1 MNAARLTLA
10 LVVVTS
16 VSGCA
21 LARIPPQWGDV
32 APVAATCDDILWHH
46 TYRAESRLTTVA
58 RCVSAVG
65 IVRDTHRAGDGDL
78 IIELETDPRLVNAAN
93 VNGWLKVEAVCQTRG
108 DKRKHR
114 NACRWYN
121 GPRFTP
127 PPLGA
132 TVRVTGRYVADR
144 RHGGHMEIHPLSRL
158 EVLR

>member
-1 MNAARLTLA
+1 MNTTRLTLP
-10 LVVVTS
+10 VI
-16 VSGCA
+16 A
-21 LARIPPQWGDV
+21 LAVASACAPVRIPPQWRG
-32 APVAATCDDILWHH
+32 AASIAVTCDDILWHH
-46 TYRAESRLTTVA
+46 TYRAESRLATIE
-58 RCVSAVG
+58 RCVTAVG

-114 NACRWYN
+114 NACRDYT